1 MADNV
6 KWIKIMVGL
15 FDGTSFKRIKKAKIG
30 GESFRDKL
38 TAVWFE
44 LLDLGAKCNN
54 GGFLYSDEIPYGS
67 EEDIA
72 IMIDREVD
80 EIKLCLEF
88 YKQNGMI
95 EIIDD
100 LYCLSNWSKY
110 QNTDGLDRIREQN
123 RIRQRRY
130 RAGKLVLNDD
140 SICQYC
146 GAKATGVDHI
156 LATSKGGSNEEKNKV
171 ECCIDCNRIKNDKPL
186 VDFLNYNRERI
197 RDDIVLANEK
207 LNKLV
212 KLEQINGELRYVVTG
227 VTLHRN
233 ENALI
238 SNSNS
243 INNINNNDL
252 DNNISINNKKKNFV
266 KPTLEDVKAYCD
278 ERKNGIDPEYFIAF
292 YESNGWKVGKN
303 PMKNWKM
310 AMTTWEKRN
319 KQNEQPKEIIKSKYQ
334 SNGFDSL

>member
-110 QNTDGLDRIREQN
+110 QNVDELEKIREQN
-123 RIRQRRY
+123 RIRQKRWY
-130 RAGKLVLNDD
+130 DKQKQIPNVSNTLV
-140 SICQYC
+140 
-146 GAKATGVDHI
+146 
-156 LATSKGGSNEEKNKV
+156 
-171 ECCIDCNRIKNDKPL
+171 P
-186 VDFLNYNRERI
+186 
-197 RDDIVLANEK
+197 
-207 LNKLV
+207 
-212 KLEQINGELRYVVTG
+212 
-227 VTLHRN
+227 N

-238 SNSNS
+238 SNSIS
-243 INNINNNDL
+243 KSNINNDNL
-252 DNNISINNKKKNFV
+252 DNNININNKKRFV
-266 KPTLEDVKAYCD
+266 KPTLEEVKAYCD
-278 ERKNGIDPEYFIAF
+278 ERKNGIDPEAFIAY
-292 YESNGWKVGKN
+292 YESIGWKVGKN

-310 AMTTWEKRN
+310 AMTTWEKRD
-319 KQNEQPKEIIKSKYQ
+319 KKNEEPKEISKCQYTTG
-334 SNGFDSL
+334 GFETL